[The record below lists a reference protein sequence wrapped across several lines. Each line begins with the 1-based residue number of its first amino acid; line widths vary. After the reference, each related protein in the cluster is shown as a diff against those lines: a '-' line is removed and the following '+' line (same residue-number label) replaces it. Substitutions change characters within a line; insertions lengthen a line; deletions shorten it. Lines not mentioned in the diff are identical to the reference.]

1 MPIYEIE
8 VYELHTSKWRV
19 SGDTPEQAVANFVNK
34 NKGEMV
40 DDSQELI
47 ETSDRSAP
55 IEEMT
60 ITLDPGKL
68 EAAGVELDDGRV
80 PGIRDIEEV
89 DDDEDD
95 MVVDDL
101 PFEAEDPTVVGSFG
115 SDKEVDGG

>member
-8 VYELHTSKWRV
+8 VYETHSSKWRV
-19 SGDTPEQAVANFVNK
+19 KADTPELAVAICLRNDGV
-34 NKGEMV
+34 MV
-40 DDSQELI
+40 DNSQEFI
-47 ETSDRSAP
+47 ESSDMSAP

-60 ITLDPGKL
+60 IPLDPGKL

-80 PGIRDIEEV
+80 PGIRNIEEV